1 MKIGFASARLGMTE
15 LRVAFW
21 LAAGCD
27 LVLAD
32 GVWRLEGPHCL
43 PGPGPC
49 PAPVPEKVARAAI
62 ARGARHRMP
71 DDLFARAA

>member
-15 LRVAFW
+15 ARVAFW
-21 LAAGCD
+21 LAVGCE

-32 GVWRLEGPHCL
+32 GVWRLEGPHRL
-43 PGPGPC
+43 SGPGPC
-49 PAPVPEKVARAAI
+49 PAPVPEKVAHAAI